1 MSSLKTDKF
10 MDKTN
15 DEHNW
20 LSHINKRK
28 YVVYFFKILKTVLYL
43 IKLIREQ

>member
-1 MSSLKTDKF
+1 MPSLKTDKF
-10 MDKTN
+10 KDKTN

-28 YVVYFFKILKTVLYL
+28 YVVYFFLNSQNCFVFDKVD
-43 IKLIREQ
+43 